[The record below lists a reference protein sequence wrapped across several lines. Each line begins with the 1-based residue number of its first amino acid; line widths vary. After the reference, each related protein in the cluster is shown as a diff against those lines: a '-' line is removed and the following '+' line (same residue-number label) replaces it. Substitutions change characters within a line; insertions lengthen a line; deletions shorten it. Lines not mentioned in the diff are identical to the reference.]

1 MRKVLSLLI
10 AGVIC
15 LLSVLNPFPSIHA
28 LNDISVS
35 DEIWQDDFSTDTI
48 NRYTVTGPDNGKF
61 GNWQV
66 TDGKLQV
73 TGTAAATNWWTT
85 TLLLSDT
92 SYDNFV
98 MEFDAE
104 VSTGYGVFFRGED
117 NGKTLGSGYNK
128 WFGGNTYLLM
138 HHNPVDASNG
148 EYMALYQYGG
158 SQKLIKKFDV
168 EGSMGALKKVHW
180 VLAVRG
186 GSIIVTV
193 SDLEN
198 SNNRY
203 TYTIEDAT
211 YTAGSIGF
219 YNNTRSGVTSL
230 KIDNLTVTPLN
241 ALYENDFSNTET
253 ISDFFT
259 AGPDA
264 GAWGNWQVAGNKLQV
279 TGNTGASWWG
289 TSAFVSQKY
298 DNFVMEFDAVST
310 AGYGFIFRASNK
322 EGLNSWFGG
331 DGYCAMH
338 WNPTNATN
346 GRYAELYDYSGKET
360 YSRIEKYCEIGQMAS
375 MSNMHWKVVAWK
387 NMITIEISGNNSNK
401 NYIYTVENDKY
412 ESGYI
417 GFYSLT
423 YAGNTSLK
431 ISNLSINGYEVLENT
446 DPDVNE
452 DKNNFTSCESIW
464 ADDFSADT
472 ISDYKVTGPD
482 NGISGNWEIN
492 EGALFLKGNSGKSD
506 SKSALMLKEKAYS
519 DFVMEFDA
527 KATEGY
533 GVFFRAQ
540 DDAGQ
545 NGEGLNRENDGKTYW
560 LGVSQNAQVYSV
572 DLFKHSGKER
582 ELGKK
587 EIPSFLGDAHWK
599 LIADHNR
606 IYLAITDK
614 LSEEVITADFTNSNY
629 SLGMLG
635 FYGVTKENETT
646 LEIDNL
652 MITPITNCLYE
663 NDFSDPETLKDFIVA
678 GPDNGIFGKWEM
690 LDGKLQVTGTEEAE
704 SWWGTSIVT
713 EKLYGDYVLEF
724 DANILSGYGVFF
736 RTADDASV
744 KGYGLNQWFGGN
756 GYAAIH
762 WNPQNTGEGRY
773 SELYNYA
780 GFGKHNLIKQFQK
793 EGEMS
798 SLTNVHWKVIA
809 WGNTL
814 VIQISSNIDT
824 DIVYTYILN
833 DDTYYSGRLG
843 FYNLTHDGITSLRI
857 DSMSIRGMEYG
868 TQPEMTPY
876 ETEDFIFEDDFSTD
890 KSVSYT
896 SYGEWYANKKSK
908 STGTSYSNVL
918 GNEGGSK
925 TGYNYYYYNEMLT
938 NFAMEFD
945 VKSNKTS
952 EYGVMLRAGTR
963 GYSQYTGDGYLIN
976 FDGKMITCGKVY
988 GVYEP
993 IRSGIYSYTLPDH
1006 TTVSH
1011 WKVVC
1016 EGNKIQL
1023 FINHSAEPVI
1033 VVNDISFTIGYAGF
1047 RVKGSNTIA
1056 NNAVFDNL
1064 VISGRRYLSGIT
1076 STNYAS
1082 CRGKGVVYDYYSIPE
1097 TPKKENKI
1105 R

>member
-1 MRKVLSLLI
+1 MSYVYY
-10 AGVIC
+10 
-15 LLSVLNPFPSIHA
+15 PFPSFHA

-117 NGKTLGSGYNK
+117 NGRTLGSGYNK

-310 AGYGFIFRASNK
+310 AGYGLIFRASNK

-338 WNPTNATN
+338 WNPTDATN

-431 ISNLSINGYEVLENT
+431 ISNLSINGYKKNQNSDGQNT
-446 DPDVNE
+446 NE
-452 DKNNFTSCESIW
+452 IW
-464 ADDFSADT
+464 QDDFSTDT
-472 ISDYKVTGPD
+472 INRYTVTGPD
-482 NGISGNWEIN
+482 NGKFGNW
-492 EGALFLKGNSGKSD
+492 
-506 SKSALMLKEKAYS
+506 
-519 DFVMEFDA
+519 
-527 KATEGY
+527 
-533 GVFFRAQ
+533 
-540 DDAGQ
+540 
-545 NGEGLNRENDGKTYW
+545 
-560 LGVSQNAQVYSV
+560 QV
-572 DLFKHSGKER
+572 
-582 ELGKK
+582 
-587 EIPSFLGDAHWK
+587 
-599 LIADHNR
+599 
-606 IYLAITDK
+606 T
-614 LSEEVITADFTNSNY
+614 
-629 SLGMLG
+629 
-635 FYGVTKENETT
+635 
-646 LEIDNL
+646 
-652 MITPITNCLYE
+652 
-663 NDFSDPETLKDFIVA
+663 
-678 GPDNGIFGKWEM
+678 
-690 LDGKLQVTGTEEAE
+690 DGKLQVTGTAAATN
-704 SWWGTSIVT
+704 WWTTTLLLSDTSYDNFVM
-713 EKLYGDYVLEF
+713 EF
-724 DANILSGYGVFF
+724 DAEVSTGYGVFF
-736 RTADDASV
+736 RGEDNGRTLGS
-744 KGYGLNQWFGGN
+744 GYNKWFGGN
-756 GYAAIH
+756 TYLLMH
-762 WNPQNTGEGRY
+762 HNPVDASNGEY
-773 SELYNYA
+773 MALYQY
-780 GFGKHNLIKQFQK
+780 GGSQKLIKKFDV
-793 EGEMS
+793 EGSMGA
-798 SLTNVHWKVIA
+798 LKKVHWVLAVRGGSIIVTVSDLENSNNRYTYTIEDATYTAGSIGFYNNTRSGVTSLKIDNLTVTPLNALYENDFSNTETISDFFTAGPDAGA
-809 WGNTL
+809 WGNWQ
-814 VIQISSNIDT
+814 V
-824 DIVYTYILN
+824 
-833 DDTYYSGRLG
+833 
-843 FYNLTHDGITSLRI
+843 
-857 DSMSIRGMEYG
+857 
-868 TQPEMTPY
+868 
-876 ETEDFIFEDDFSTD
+876 
-890 KSVSYT
+890 
-896 SYGEWYANKKSK
+896 A
-908 STGTSYSNVL
+908 
-918 GNEGGSK
+918 
-925 TGYNYYYYNEMLT
+925 
-938 NFAMEFD
+938 
-945 VKSNKTS
+945 
-952 EYGVMLRAGTR
+952 
-963 GYSQYTGDGYLIN
+963 
-976 FDGKMITCGKVY
+976 
-988 GVYEP
+988 
-993 IRSGIYSYTLPDH
+993 
-1006 TTVSH
+1006 
-1011 WKVVC
+1011 
-1016 EGNKIQL
+1016 GNKLQVTG
-1023 FINHSAEPVI
+1023 NTGASWW
-1033 VVNDISFTIGYAGF
+1033 DI
-1047 RVKGSNTIA
+1047 
-1056 NNAVFDNL
+1056 
-1064 VISGRRYLSGIT
+1064 GICQ
-1076 STNYAS
+1076 S
-1082 CRGKGVVYDYYSIPE
+1082 
-1097 TPKKENKI
+1097 KI
-1105 R
+1105 